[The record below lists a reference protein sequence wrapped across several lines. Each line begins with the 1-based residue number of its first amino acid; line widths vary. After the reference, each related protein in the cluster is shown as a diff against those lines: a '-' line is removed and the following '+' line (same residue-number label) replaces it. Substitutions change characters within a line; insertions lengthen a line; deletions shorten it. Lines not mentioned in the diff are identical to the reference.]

1 MIKQVLV
8 LLLAAASA
16 AAHSH
21 HTPEQ
26 FKQVSDAFPSFEEVI
41 ESRPDFKK
49 GYADFLNSLAEGK
62 PRAAAPGHKVNKAVH
77 GKAAKAKKTAHEKAL
92 KAKNGAHEHADEKKA
107 AHGKALKA
115 KKAHEKTGKASKPAR
130 PDRGGEG

>member
-1 MIKQVLV
+1 M
-8 LLLAAASA
+8 LAAASA

-21 HTPEQ
+21 TPEQ
-26 FKQVSDAFPSFEEVI
+26 FKKVSEAFPAFEKVI
-41 ESRPDFKK
+41 ESRPDFQK
-49 GYADFLNSLAEGK
+49 GYAKFLEILEEGR
-62 PRAAAPGHKVNKAVH
+62 PRSAH

-115 KKAHEKTGKASKPAR
+115 KKAHEKIGKASKPAR